1 MMAIAM
7 KAMKQKKST
16 GARGA
21 AVVLAILATLSLVA
35 CSGEALP
42 IPPESAESSSGT
54 EFPPHVTSPDT
65 VVLTFDGTRL
75 ETSVQDSGIHVEGT
89 SFVITRGGLY
99 ELRGKLSDGQVKVAV
114 GKGEDVELVL
124 NGFTA
129 VCETTSPLYVESAG
143 KTEIYLVPG
152 TENALTDGIHYRFP
166 SSEVDKPN
174 ACLYS
179 ADDLVIKGSGSL
191 TVTGYYNNGIG
202 CRNDLRIQ
210 DCTLTISA
218 PNNILKGND
227 SVEIFGASLRLTGGE
242 DAIKADTIDRADKGY
257 ILIAADSRVEISC
270 SDDALQA
277 TLAITVEEGA
287 AVTGRCGG
295 DMLNCP
301 GVINADAKA
310 MQLRS

>member
-1 MMAIAM
+1 MIKPSQRTVA
-7 KAMKQKKST
+7 SL
-16 GARGA
+16 A
-21 AVVLAILATLSLVA
+21 AVALAALSALSLTA
-35 CSGEALP
+35 CSDETLP
-42 IPPESAESSSGT
+42 PPADSAETSGGT
-54 EFPPHVTSPDT
+54 EYPAHVTSPDA

-75 ETSVQDSGIHVEGT
+75 ETSVQDSGIQVEG
-89 SFVITRGGLY
+89 SAFVITRGGLY
-99 ELRGKLSDGQVKVAV
+99 ELRGSLQDGQVRIAV
-114 GKGEDVELVL
+114 DKGEDVELVL
-124 NGFTA
+124 NGFSA
-129 VCETTSPLYVESAG
+129 VCNTTSPLYVESAG

-152 TENALTDGIHYRFP
+152 TVNSLTDGIHYRFP
-166 SSEVDKPN
+166 SSDVDKPN

-179 ADDLVIKGSGSL
+179 ADDLVIKGEGSL

-210 DCTLTISA
+210 DCTLTVTE

-227 SVEIFGASLRLTGGE
+227 SVEIHGANLRLTGGE
-242 DAIKADTIDRADKGY
+242 DAIKADTTDRADKGY

-301 GVINADAKA
+301 GVIIADAQA
-310 MQLRS
+310 MQMRS